1 MAGAGQAVSAVSKQV
16 AKETGKEAAKEGAK
30 EAAKHAATES
40 AKTAG
45 KEVTSQGAKT
55 AGKEFASQGVKTTG
69 SELTSQAGK
78 NSVNEAGS
86 ALESATKSTSNPT
99 EYGANQFQDSVNQT
113 KNEIASEIDNAN
125 QMDAVKKQE
134 MQNQVDDIAEIEEAE
149 AKEKDAADQANKEQ
163 QEEIDKK
170 QKEAKEPG
178 KEMNKDGEVEDS
190 STKKTL
196 KAAGRVAAA
205 YFTKGESLGAD
216 KELLKIPQVDKAL
229 GVVSKGLEKQPG
241 VKAASKVLDKTGA
254 DDLVNDALDT
264 AGGAINAAES
274 FAKGDIQEGLKQ
286 AEEMKKSAEKLNKNK
301 LFKFSKFTT
310 WAPIIGPILLFIFLA
325 IIVVGIAGGVLGG
338 FLDIVEDVVEVVEG
352 AGEAIG
358 DAAGAVYDSFTSTP
372 AVEEAL
378 TGDVQ
383 SIPGWENLNVTTQN
397 MLTAASLAAAVKV
410 PYQLGNHPGGSGLG
424 GIPNTGLDCAGYIQ
438 WIIWTATGQN
448 PGTLTTQEITNR
460 IGTDFIEIS
469 ASELRPGDIGLRR
482 KGGSNLQRSDY
493 NHTGMY
499 AGDGYWYHESS
510 KGAVKAKYSGFTVFL
525 RYKGAA

>member
-45 KEVTSQGAKT
+45 KEV
-55 AGKEFASQGVKTTG
+55 ASQGVKTTG

-274 FAKGDIQEGLKQ
+274 FAKGDFKEGLKPV
-286 AEEMKKSAEKLNKNK
+286 SY
-301 LFKFSKFTT
+301 TH
-310 WAPIIGPILLFIFLA
+310 
-325 IIVVGIAGGVLGG
+325 
-338 FLDIVEDVVEVVEG
+338 
-352 AGEAIG
+352 
-358 DAAGAVYDSFTSTP
+358 
-372 AVEEAL
+372 L
-378 TGDVQ
+378 TL
-383 SIPGWENLNVTTQN
+383 PT
-397 MLTAASLAAAVKV
+397 
-410 PYQLGNHPGGSGLG
+410 
-424 GIPNTGLDCAGYIQ
+424 
-438 WIIWTATGQN
+438 
-448 PGTLTTQEITNR
+448 
-460 IGTDFIEIS
+460 
-469 ASELRPGDIGLRR
+469 
-482 KGGSNLQRSDY
+482 
-493 NHTGMY
+493 
-499 AGDGYWYHESS
+499 
-510 KGAVKAKYSGFTVFL
+510 KA
-525 RYKGAA
+525 